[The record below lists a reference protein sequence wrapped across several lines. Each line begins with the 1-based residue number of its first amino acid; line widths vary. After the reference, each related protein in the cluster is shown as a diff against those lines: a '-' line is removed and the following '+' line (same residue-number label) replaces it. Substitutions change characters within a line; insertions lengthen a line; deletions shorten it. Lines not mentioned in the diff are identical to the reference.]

1 MLRIG
6 LTGGI
11 GAGKSEAANLF
22 SELGVPVIDADR
34 IARELV
40 EPGTEAYEEVVATF
54 GKDIVSADGSLDRK
68 QLGDLVFH
76 DPKQRKRLEA
86 ILHPRVRDAIV
97 REVQTLSAAYCVI
110 VVPLLIE
117 SGMQDLVHRIL
128 VVSAP
133 RGTRARRVMNR
144 DAIGADQAQ
153 SIMDA
158 QADDALRLGEADDVL
173 DNTGNL
179 EELRQ
184 SILALHRR
192 YEQLAT
198 TGDYDR
204 D

>member
-11 GAGKSEAANLF
+11 GAGKTEAANLF

-54 GKDIVSADGSLDRK
+54 GGDIVIADGSLDRK
-68 QLGDLVFH
+68 RLRDLVFH
-76 DPKQRKRLEA
+76 DAKQRKRLEA
-86 ILHPRVRDAIV
+86 ILHPRVRAAIV
-97 REVQTLSAAYCVI
+97 REVQALSSAYCVI
-110 VVPLLIE
+110 VVPLLVE
-117 SGMQDLVHRIL
+117 SGMQDLVHRVL
-128 VVSAP
+128 VVNAP
-133 RGTRARRVMNR
+133 RDTRARRVMSR

-158 QADDALRLGEADDVL
+158 QANNALRLGEADDVL

-179 EELRQ
+179 AELRQ
-184 SILALHRR
+184 SILDLHRR
-192 YEQLAT
+192 YEQLAA
-198 TGDYDR
+198 TGNYDR

>member
-11 GAGKSEAANLF
+11 GAGKTEAANLF

-40 EPGTEAYEEVVATF
+40 EPGTEAYGEVVATF
-54 GKDIVSADGSLDRK
+54 GKEIIAADGSLDRK
-68 QLGDLVFH
+68 RLRDLVFD

-86 ILHPRVRDAIV
+86 IVHPRVREAIV
-97 REVQTLSAAYCVI
+97 REVQALRSAYCVI

-117 SGMQDLVHRIL
+117 SGMQDLVHRVL

-133 RGTRARRVMNR
+133 PGTRARRVMSR
-144 DAIGADQAQ
+144 DAIDAEQAQ

-158 QADDALRLGEADDVL
+158 QADDTLRLGEANDVL
-173 DNTGNL
+173 DNSGDL

-184 SILALHRR
+184 SVLDLHRR
-192 YEQLAT
+192 YEQLAA

>member
-11 GAGKSEAANLF
+11 GAGKTEAANLF
-22 SELGVPVIDADR
+22 SDLGVPVIDADR

-40 EPGTEAYEEVVATF
+40 KPGTPAYEEVVATF

-68 QLGDLVFH
+68 QLRDLVFH
-76 DPKQRKRLEA
+76 DSKQRKRLEA
-86 ILHPRVRDAIV
+86 ILHPQVRQAIV
-97 REVQTLSAAYCVI
+97 REVQALSSSYCVI

-117 SGMQDLVHRIL
+117 SGMQDLVDRVL

-133 RGTRARRVMNR
+133 RDTRARRVMRR

-158 QADDALRLGEADDVL
+158 QADDALRLGEANDVL
-173 DNTGNL
+173 NNTGNL

-184 SILALHRR
+184 SILDLHHR
-192 YEQLAT
+192 YERLAG

>member
-11 GAGKSEAANLF
+11 GAGKTEAANLF

-54 GKDIVSADGSLDRK
+54 GGDIVSVDGSLDRK
-68 QLGDLVFH
+68 RLRDLVFH
-76 DPKQRKRLEA
+76 DAKQRKRLEA
-86 ILHPRVRDAIV
+86 ILHPRVRAAIV
-97 REVQTLSAAYCVI
+97 REVQALSSAYCVI
-110 VVPLLIE
+110 VVPLLVE
-117 SGMQDLVHRIL
+117 SGMQDLVHRVL
-128 VVSAP
+128 VVNAP
-133 RGTRARRVMNR
+133 RDTRARRVMSR

-158 QADDALRLGEADDVL
+158 QANDALRLGKADDVL

-179 EELRQ
+179 AELRQ
-184 SILALHRR
+184 SILDLHRR
-192 YEQLAT
+192 YEQLAA

>member
-11 GAGKSEAANLF
+11 GAGKTEAANLF

-40 EPGTEAYEEVVATF
+40 QPGTEAYEEVVATF
-54 GKDIVSADGSLDRK
+54 GRDIVSADGSLDRK
-68 QLGDLVFH
+68 RLRDLVFH

-86 ILHPRVRDAIV
+86 ILHPRVRAAIV
-97 REVQTLSAAYCVI
+97 REVQALSSAYCVI
-110 VVPLLIE
+110 VVPLLVE
-117 SGMQDLVHRIL
+117 SGMQDLVHRVL
-128 VVSAP
+128 VVNAP
-133 RGTRARRVMNR
+133 RDTRARRVMSR
-144 DAIGADQAQ
+144 DTIGADQAQ

-158 QADDALRLGEADDVL
+158 QANDALRLGEADDVL
-173 DNTGNL
+173 DNAGNL
-179 EELRQ
+179 AELRQ

-192 YEQLAT
+192 YEQLAA